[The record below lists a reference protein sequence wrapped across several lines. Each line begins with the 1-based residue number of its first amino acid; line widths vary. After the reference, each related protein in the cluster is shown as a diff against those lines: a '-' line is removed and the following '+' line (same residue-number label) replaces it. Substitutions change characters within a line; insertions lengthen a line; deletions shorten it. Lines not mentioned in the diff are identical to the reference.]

1 LLLRYYKKGKL
12 KKMKRYILFAILVF
26 SLMGFTKGPYN
37 LNDTIENFSLTNA
50 VDNTIVSLTDF
61 SKAKAVVVVFNSPG
75 CAYCKIYDER
85 LLKLV
90 KEFEGKEVNFI
101 FINPNNPASNPDD
114 SPLAMAKA
122 AKEKGYTF
130 PFLIDN
136 KQKVADNFGAT
147 KTPEV
152 FVLKNVN
159 GSFAL
164 KYKGAIDDNP
174 QLASDVSANYLKDA
188 INSVLSNS
196 AVKITEKR
204 ATGCMIKR

>member
-1 LLLRYYKKGKL
+1 
-12 KKMKRYILFAILVF
+12 MKRTLLSAILIL
-26 SLMGFTKGPYN
+26 SLCGFTKGPYN
-37 LNDTIENFSLTNA
+37 INDTIENFSLTNA
-50 VDNTIVSLTDF
+50 VDKTTVSLSDF
-61 SKAKAVVVVFNSPG
+61 SKDKIVVVVFNSPG
-75 CAYCKIYDER
+75 CAYCRIYDDR
-85 LLKLV
+85 LLQLARETQGEGV
-90 KEFEGKEVNFI
+90 KFI
-101 FINPNNPASNPDD
+101 YINPNNSANPDD
-114 SPLAMAKA
+114 SPEAMSKR

-136 KQKVADNFGAT
+136 NQAVADVFGAT

-152 FVLKNVN
+152 FVLKNIN

-188 INSVLSNS
+188 INSVLSNA